1 MATIRSR
8 LHTPEIR
15 ADSQQITNNNNDGQQ
30 QGKEATK
37 NAEPKEKSDPM
48 IYIIFVSLLF
58 DLLAFTII
66 LPLLPSLLEYYRV
79 NDSSGLYNV
88 LTERIRWFQQLLG
101 APERYISVLFGGFL
115 GSMFSFLQFLA
126 SPIVGGLSDYYG
138 RKPVLLVCASG
149 IALSYLLWACSSNF
163 ALFVLARFVGGISKG
178 NISLCMSV
186 ITDVSSVKTRGRGMA
201 LVGVA
206 FSLGFI
212 VGPMIGAMFAIFSNK
227 SASGGAW
234 FVLPS
239 LLALGLALG
248 DLLVLSC
255 CLRET
260 LPKEK
265 RVKEISS
272 ALSYGLQLLNV
283 SSIFRFAAIKNVPKK
298 DTDALRSI
306 GLIYFLYLFLYSG
319 LEFTVTFL
327 MYHKFGYTSMDQAKM
342 FLTTG
347 VIMTLIQ
354 GSVVRRLPDAKIK
367 SYAIFSL
374 YLIVPAFVLVGL
386 AEGSGMLYAGMILF
400 AISTAFA
407 VTCLTTLVSKYG
419 NDDQKGSVLGI
430 FRSLGALARALG
442 PVVGSIAFW
451 CVGSKITYI
460 AGGIMLLYPA
470 LALQRARI

>member
-8 LHTPEIR
+8 HNGASTTTATEEELQT
-15 ADSQQITNNNNDGQQ
+15 SSSNNNNSKL
-30 QGKEATK
+30 GKGK
-37 NAEPKEKSDPM
+37 GNQEKSDPM
-48 IYIIFVSLLF
+48 IYIIFISLLF

-66 LPLLPSLLEYYRV
+66 LPLLPSLLEYYRQ
-79 NDSSGLYNV
+79 NDTSGLYAV
-88 LTERIRWFQQLLG
+88 LTERVRWFQQLLG

-115 GSMFSFLQFLA
+115 GSMFSFLQFVA

-149 IALSYLLWACSSNF
+149 IALSYLIWACSSNF

-212 VGPMIGAMFAIFSNK
+212 VGPMIGALFAIFSDK
-227 SASGGAW
+227 SGGSW

-239 LLALGLALG
+239 LLAFGLAAG
-248 DLLVLSC
+248 DLLVLAC

-272 ALSYGLQLLNV
+272 ALSYGLQLLNF
-283 SSIFRFAAIKNVPKK
+283 SAIFRFAAIKNVPKK
-298 DTDALRSI
+298 DIEALRSI

-347 VIMTLIQ
+347 VIMTLLQ
-354 GSVVRRLPDAKIK
+354 GSVVRRLPEAKIK
-367 SYAIFSL
+367 GYAIFSL

-386 AEGSGMLYAGMILF
+386 AESSRLLYAGMILF

-460 AGGIMLLYPA
+460 AGGLLLIYPA

>member
-8 LHTPEIR
+8 HNGATTTTTAEEV
-15 ADSQQITNNNNDGQQ
+15 SQPTSSNNNNNKLGK
-30 QGKEATK
+30 GKES
-37 NAEPKEKSDPM
+37 PEKSDPM

-66 LPLLPSLLEYYRV
+66 LPLLPSLLEYYRQ
-79 NDSSGLYNV
+79 NDTSGLYAV
-88 LTERIRWFQQLLG
+88 LTERVRWFQQLLG

-115 GSMFSFLQFLA
+115 GSMFSFLQFVA

-149 IALSYLLWACSSNF
+149 IALSYLIWAFSSNF

-212 VGPMIGAMFAIFSNK
+212 VGPMIGALFAIFSDK
-227 SASGGAW
+227 SGGAW

-239 LLALGLALG
+239 LLAFGLAAG
-248 DLLVLSC
+248 DLLVLAC

-272 ALSYGLQLLNV
+272 ALSYGLQLLNF
-283 SSIFRFAAIKNVPKK
+283 SAIFRFAAIKNVPKK
-298 DTDALRSI
+298 DIEALRSI
-306 GLIYFLYLFLYSG
+306 GVIYFLYLFLYSG

-327 MYHKFGYTSMDQAKM
+327 MYHKFGYSSMDQAKM

-347 VIMTLIQ
+347 VIMTLLQ
-354 GSVVRRLPDAKIK
+354 GSVVRRLPEAKIK
-367 SYAIFSL
+367 GYAIFSL

-386 AEGSGMLYAGMILF
+386 AESSRVLYAGMVLF

-460 AGGIMLLYPA
+460 AGGLLLIYPA

>member
-1 MATIRSR
+1 MSTVRNRQTEVLQQRSG
-8 LHTPEIR
+8 T
-15 ADSQQITNNNNDGQQ
+15 SNNNNND
-30 QGKEATK
+30 KPTASNE
-37 NAEPKEKSDPM
+37 KEKSDPM

-66 LPLLPSLLEYYRV
+66 LPLLPSLLEHYRL
-79 NDSSGLYNV
+79 NDSSGLYAS
-88 LTERIRWFQQLLG
+88 LTTRVQWFQQLLG
-101 APERYISVLFGGFL
+101 APDRYLSVLFGGFL

-126 SPIVGGLSDYYG
+126 SPIVGSLSDYYG
-138 RKPVLLVCASG
+138 RKPVLLICALG

-163 ALFVLARFVGGISKG
+163 ALFVIARIVGGISKG

-186 ITDVSSVKTRGRGMA
+186 ITDVSSVRTRGRGMA

-227 SASGGAW
+227 TASAW

-239 LLALGLALG
+239 LLAFGLAMG
-248 DLLVLSC
+248 DVLLIIF

-265 RVKEISS
+265 RAKEISS

-283 SSIFRFAAIKNVPKK
+283 SAIFRFAAIKNVPKK
-298 DTDALRSI
+298 DIQSLRSI
-306 GLIYFLYLFLYSG
+306 GLIYFTYLFLYSG

-347 VIMTLIQ
+347 IIMTLLQ
-354 GSVVRRLPDAKIK
+354 GSVVRRLPEAKIK

-374 YLIVPAFVLVGL
+374 YLIVPAFVFVGL
-386 AEGSGMLYAGMILF
+386 AENSRMLYAGMTLF

-460 AGGIMLLYPA
+460 AGGVFLIYPA
-470 LALQRARI
+470 IALQRARI

>member
-1 MATIRSR
+1 MADLRSR
-8 LHTPEIR
+8 HNGTAAMEKQSH
-15 ADSQQITNNNNDGQQ
+15 SQTGSHHHNNNKALD
-30 QGKEATK
+30 KEASENGK
-37 NAEPKEKSDPM
+37 PEKSDPM

-66 LPLLPSLLEYYRV
+66 LPLLPSLLEHYRQ
-79 NDSSGLYNV
+79 NDSSGLYAV
-88 LTERIRWFQQLLG
+88 LTDRVRWFQQLLG
-101 APERYISVLFGGFL
+101 APDRYISVLFGGFL
-115 GSMFSFLQFLA
+115 GSMFSFLQFVA

-138 RKPVLLVCASG
+138 RKPVLLACASG
-149 IALSYLLWACSSNF
+149 IALSYLIWACSSNF

-212 VGPMIGAMFAIFSNK
+212 VGPMIGALFAIFSDK
-227 SASGGAW
+227 SGSTW

-239 LLALGLALG
+239 LLAFGLAVG
-248 DLLVLSC
+248 DLVVLAC

-272 ALSYGLQLLNV
+272 ALSYGLQLLNF
-283 SSIFRFAAIKNVPKK
+283 SAIFRFAAIKNVPKK
-298 DTDALRSI
+298 DIAALRSI
-306 GLIYFLYLFLYSG
+306 GLVYFLYLFLYSG

-347 VIMTLIQ
+347 VIMTLLQ
-354 GSVVRRLPDAKIK
+354 GSVVRRLPEAKIK
-367 SYAIFSL
+367 GYAIFSL
-374 YLIVPAFVLVGL
+374 YLIVPAFVVVGL
-386 AEGSGMLYAGMILF
+386 AEGSRMLYAGMTLF

-442 PVVGSIAFW
+442 PVVGCIAFW
-451 CVGSKITYI
+451 CVGSRITYI
-460 AGGIMLLYPA
+460 AGGLLLIYPA
-470 LALQRARI
+470 MALQRARI

>member
-1 MATIRSR
+1 MAALRSR
-8 LHTPEIR
+8 PNGTLEVEKEAQVTSH
-15 ADSQQITNNNNDGQQ
+15 NNNKPE
-30 QGKEATK
+30 KELTK
-37 NAEPKEKSDPM
+37 NGKTEKSDPM

-66 LPLLPSLLEYYRV
+66 LPLLPSLLEYYRL
-79 NDSSGLYNV
+79 NDSSGLYAV
-88 LTERIRWFQQLLG
+88 LTDRVRWFQQLLG

-115 GSMFSFLQFLA
+115 GSMFSFLQFVA

-149 IALSYLLWACSSNF
+149 IALSYLIWACSSNF

-212 VGPMIGAMFAIFSNK
+212 VGPMIGALFAIFSDK
-227 SASGGAW
+227 SGGAW

-239 LLALGLALG
+239 LLAFGLAIG
-248 DLLVLSC
+248 DLLVLAC

-272 ALSYGLQLLNV
+272 ALSYGLQLLNF
-283 SSIFRFAAIKNVPKK
+283 SAIFRFAAIKNVSKK
-298 DTDALRSI
+298 DIEALRSI

-347 VIMTLIQ
+347 VIMTLLQ
-354 GSVVRRLPDAKIK
+354 GSVVRRLPEAKIK
-367 SYAIFSL
+367 GYAIFSL

-386 AEGSGMLYAGMILF
+386 AEGSRMLYAGMTLF

-442 PVVGSIAFW
+442 PVVGCIAFW

-460 AGGIMLLYPA
+460 AGGLLLIYPA
-470 LALQRARI
+470 MALQRARI